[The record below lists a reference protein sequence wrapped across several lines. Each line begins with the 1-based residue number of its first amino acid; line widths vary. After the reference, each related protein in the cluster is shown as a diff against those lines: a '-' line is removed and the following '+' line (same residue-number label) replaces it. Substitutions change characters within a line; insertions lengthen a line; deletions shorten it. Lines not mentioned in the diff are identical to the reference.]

1 MLSDWTCIKLIN
13 KYPKRQEPVLICIP
27 YRFMGKPYYH
37 ERRAEVRL
45 APCAALPRHSPS
57 PSSSVSLPQRRLV
70 PCATR
75 RWRLS

>member
-1 MLSDWTCIKLIN
+1 VLSDWTCIKLLN

-45 APCAALPRHSPS
+45 APCAVRPALPPLPPPSLSPS
-57 PSSSVSLPQRRLV
+57 AWCRAPH
-70 PCATR
+70 AGGG
-75 RWRLS
+75 